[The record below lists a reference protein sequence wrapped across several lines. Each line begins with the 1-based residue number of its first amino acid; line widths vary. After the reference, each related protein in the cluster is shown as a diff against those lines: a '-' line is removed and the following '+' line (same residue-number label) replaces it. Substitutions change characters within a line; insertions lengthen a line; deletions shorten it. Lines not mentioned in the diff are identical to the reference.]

1 MNTKMLSVSALVA
14 ALSISLPTTAT
25 ACGEGQFNMGQGLKY
40 QAYLA
45 PRPATVLVYADE
57 ASESSPARREAL
69 ISGLRASGHKVTEVH
84 DDAALAQ
91 AMQGQHFDVLI
102 ASYEN
107 IDKASGAGLAG
118 GGEAPKLLPVVQRS
132 QRNSPE
138 LKQRFSNFLLAGAS
152 LGQYLKSINNV
163 LPASPQ

>member
-1 MNTKMLSVSALVA
+1 MNTKALSVSALVA
-14 ALSISLPTTAT
+14 GLSIGLSPAAS

-45 PRPATVLVYADE
+45 PRPATVLVYADD

-69 ISGLRASGHKVTEVH
+69 IAGLRASGHKVTEVH

-91 AMQGQHFDVLI
+91 AMKDQQFEVLI

-107 IDKASGAGLAG
+107 IDKVAT
-118 GGEAPKLLPVVQRS
+118 
-132 QRNSPE
+132 
-138 LKQRFSNFLLAGAS
+138 AGAS
-152 LGQYLKSINNV
+152 GGAA
-163 LPASPQ
+163 P

>member
-1 MNTKMLSVSALVA
+1 MKFLSFLSSTLATAL
-14 ALSISLPTTAT
+14 ALAPTHSL

-40 QAYLA
+40 QVYLA
-45 PRPATVLVYADE
+45 PRPATVLVYADD
-57 ASESSPARREAL
+57 AGESSPARRQAL

-91 AMQGQHFDVLI
+91 AIQGQHFDVLI

-107 IDKASGAGLAG
+107 IDKVSTAGRADGAT
-118 GGEAPKLLPVVQRS
+118 PTLLPVVARN

-138 LKQRFSNFLLAGAS
+138 LKQRFGNFLLDGAS
-152 LGQYLKSINNV
+152 LGQYLKSINNA
-163 LPASPQ
+163 LLASAR